1 MKYYLLI
8 IFSCINFF
16 VSAQSGITWGMM
28 GMDIANSSHS
38 NMHPR
43 ITLDAARN
51 PLVIWGRMSEEAVLF
66 SRWNGTAFTAP
77 VALNMG
83 GMTVATAS
91 WMGPDIA
98 SKGDTVYVVWRQ
110 TPESMDTS
118 KHIFIVRSFDGGIS
132 FSAPVRVDNIGDSVS
147 RFPTVSVDATGNPVV
162 AFMKFNMAFGAS
174 RWVVAKSTDYGNSF
188 SIDTK
193 ASGWDGSTDVCD
205 CCPGALVLS
214 GNTSAMLYRNNNNN
228 IRDIW
233 TGISTSS
240 STSFSSGFNVDNHNW
255 NLNSCPSSGPD
266 GVIIG
271 DTLYSVFMNGANV
284 NYRTYL
290 SKSSLSGGAVNSVS
304 NLTGAITGL
313 TQQNYPRIATDGNAM
328 AIVWKQTVSG
338 VAQLPI
344 LFTNNIANGFAA
356 MYDTV
361 DLNNITNADVAI
373 SNGKIFVVWQDDNS
387 GTVKY
392 RTGTY
397 TQSPQFGSV
406 QATIL
411 PAGAVLAGATWNVD
425 GGAAQSSGSIVGNL
439 SLGSHT
445 VNFSTVSGWTTPSTQ
460 TVTVTANNTSV
471 ITGTYTQNAQYGAIQ
486 VTITPAAAVTAGV
499 TWNVDGGAAQ
509 TSGSTVG
516 NVAVGSHTINY
527 NAVSGWIAPA
537 SQVVTVTSNNTATA
551 NGTFTPEITGL
562 REVTKNNFSVYPNP
576 ANDFI
581 NITSTN
587 NESFSMDIFNS
598 LGEKIYSKETTAY
611 YQVSTANWLSGIYYI
626 NIKSDSHFFTQKII
640 VQ

>member
-1 MKYYLLI
+1 MKKLLLLTFVFLT
-8 IFSCINFF
+8 IFA
-16 VSAQSGITWGMM
+16 SAQSGITWGM

-43 ITLDAARN
+43 ITLDAAGN
-51 PLVIWGRMSEEAVLF
+51 PLVIWGRMSDESVLF
-66 SRWNGTAFTAP
+66 SRWNGTMFTAP
-77 VALNMG
+77 VALNSG

-118 KHIFIVRSFDGGIS
+118 KHIFIARSFNGGVS
-132 FSAPVRVDNIGDSVS
+132 FSAPVQVDNIGDSVS
-147 RFPTVSVDATGNPVV
+147 RFPTVSIDATGNPMV
-162 AFMKFNMAFGAS
+162 AFMKFNMSFGAS
-174 RWVVAKSTDYGNSF
+174 RWVVAKSTDYGNTF

-193 ASGWDGSTDVCD
+193 ASGWGGSTEVCD

-214 GNTSAMLYRNNNNN
+214 GNTSAMLYRNNNSN

-233 TGISTSS
+233 TGISTNGN
-240 STSFSSGFNVDNHNW
+240 TSFTSGFNVDNHNW
-255 NLNSCPSSGPD
+255 SLSSCPSSGPD

-271 DTLYSVFMNGANV
+271 DTLYSVFMNGASV

-290 SKSSLSGGAVNSVS
+290 SKSSLSSGAANSVS

-313 TQQNYPRIATDGNAM
+313 TQQNYPRIASYGNAM

-344 LFTNNIANGFAA
+344 LFTNNIAIGFPAT
-356 MYDTV
+356 YDTV
-361 DLNNITNADVAI
+361 DLSNITNSDVAI
-373 SNGKIFVVWQDDNS
+373 ANGKIFVVWEDDNS

-397 TQSPQFGSV
+397 TQSPQYGSI

-411 PAGAVLAGATWNVD
+411 PAGAVSAGATWSVD
-425 GGAAQSSGSIVGNL
+425 GGSAQSSGSTVGSL

-445 VNFSTVSGWTTPSTQ
+445 VNYSTVSGWTTPSSQ
-460 TVTVTANNTSV
+460 NITVTANNTSTT
-471 ITGTYTQNAQYGAIQ
+471 TGTYTQNPQYGAIQ
-486 VTITPAAAVTAGV
+486 VTITPTAAVTAGV

-516 NVAVGSHTINY
+516 NVSVGSHMINY
-527 NAVSGWIAPA
+527 NTVIGWIAPA
-537 SQVVTVTSNNTATA
+537 SQSVTVTANNTTTSTGAFTVDATGINEV
-551 NGTFTPEITGL
+551 NG
-562 REVTKNNFSVYPNP
+562 NNFSVYPNP
-576 ANDFI
+576 ANDHL
-581 NITSTN
+581 NITSTDN
-587 NESFSMDIFNS
+587 KNFSLSIYN
-598 LGEKIYSKETTAY
+598 LIGERVYASAETGNIKLQTSNFP
-611 YQVSTANWLSGIYYI
+611 VGVYYI
-626 NIKSDSHFFTQKII
+626 NIKSDSYFYSQKFIK
-640 VQ
+640 Q